1 MRAGLSLLPQR
12 SRRKL
17 TLLFAVQI
25 VLALM
30 DLVAVGFVG
39 LLGSLAVATV
49 QSQQPPELVT
59 TMLDLTGL
67 DVLTPQGQVAALGII
82 SAVLFLAR
90 TAFSIFLTRRAL
102 HFLGIRS
109 AEASSRLINLLL
121 HQPLTF
127 LQTRTSQE
135 FVYAVTGS
143 VGALI
148 LGTLGS
154 LVVIVADVAMLV
166 LLGLLLLYTSPI
178 AALATG
184 SLLGVVVVLLH
195 KLTATRAHNLGRRV
209 ADTDV
214 RSRNM
219 LVEALATYRNI
230 RVRGSLGYYQSEI
243 NVVRL
248 QSAGA
253 TAEMT
258 FLPNVSKYVLES
270 AVILSALVVSA
281 VQFALTDA
289 KAAVGA
295 LAVFI
300 AAGTR
305 IGPAIMRV
313 QLGILAFRGSV
324 GGAQIALDLM
334 DSLPMRDGEPEPIV
348 PYTRDHTGFSPAL
361 RLRNVTY
368 SYPDADR
375 PAVANLS
382 LDVAPGQ
389 LVALVGS
396 SGAGKSTAA
405 DLLLGVLQPDSGSIE
420 VSGMPPQD
428 ALGTW
433 PGAIGYVPQDAW
445 IASGSFRDNITL
457 GFTPGTVPD
466 ADVWDALAVA
476 QLDDL
481 VRAGTQGLDS
491 PVGENGALLSG
502 GQRQRLGIARA
513 MVTAPRLIVF
523 DESTSALDAETEHR
537 VAEALTSLRGQVT
550 LVVIAHRLTLV
561 RQADIVVYLEDGHVQ
576 AVGSFDQV
584 RAAVPAFERQAALS
598 GL

>member
-30 DLVAVGFVG
+30 DLVAVAFVG
-39 LLGSLAVATV
+39 ILGSLAVATV
-49 QSQQPPELVT
+49 QSQEPPTLVT
-59 TMLDLTGL
+59 TMLGLTGL
-67 DVLTPQGQVAALGII
+67 DALTPQNQVAALGVI
-82 SAVLFLAR
+82 SAALFLLR

-109 AEASSRLINLLL
+109 AEASSRLVNLLL
-121 HQPLTF
+121 AQPLTF

-166 LLGLLLLYTSPI
+166 LLGVLLLYTSPI
-178 AALATG
+178 AALVTG
-184 SLLGVVVVLLH
+184 TLLGVVVVLLH
-195 KLTATRAHNLGRRV
+195 KLTATRAHNLGRLV
-209 ADTDV
+209 GETDV
-214 RSRNM
+214 RSRNL
-219 LVEALATYRNI
+219 LVEALSTSRNI
-230 RVRGSLGYYQSEI
+230 RVRGSLGFYQSEI
-243 NVVRL
+243 NAVRL
-248 QSAGA
+248 KAAGA
-253 TAEMT
+253 SAEVT

-334 DSLPMRDGEPEPIV
+334 ASLPTRDGAPEPIV
-348 PYTRDHTGFSPAL
+348 AYTREHSGFSPSIQ
-361 RLRNVTY
+361 LRNLTY
-368 SYPDADR
+368 TYPDADR
-375 PAVANLS
+375 PAVADLT
-382 LDVAPGQ
+382 LTVAAGQ

-405 DLLLGVLQPDSGSIE
+405 DLLLGVLQPQSGSIE
-420 VSGMPPQD
+420 VSGLSPQE
-428 ALGTW
+428 ALATW

-457 GFTPGTVPD
+457 GFTPGSVPD

-476 QLDDL
+476 QLDEL
-481 VRAGTQGLDS
+481 VRAGAQGLDTA
-491 PVGENGALLSG
+491 VGENGALLSG

-513 MVTAPRLIVF
+513 MVTAPRLVVF

-537 VAEALTSLRGQVT
+537 VAEALTAMRGHVT

-561 RQADIVVYLEDGHVQ
+561 RQADIVVYLEDGVVQ
-576 AVGSFDQV
+576 ALGTFDEV
-584 RAAVPAFERQAALS
+584 RAAVPAFDRQATLS